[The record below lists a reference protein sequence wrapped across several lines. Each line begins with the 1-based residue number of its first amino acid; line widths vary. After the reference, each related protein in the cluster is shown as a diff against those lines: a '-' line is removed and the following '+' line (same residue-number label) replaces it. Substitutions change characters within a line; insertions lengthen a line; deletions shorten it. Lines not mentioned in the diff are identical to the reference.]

1 MPAPRGFKLLSVSAL
16 AFALSTTML
25 STTVRAEPPTLRV
38 AATFSVIGDLV
49 REVAGEDAQV
59 DVLTPAGAEVHEW
72 ELIPSNFITLEEADV
87 VFYNGYGLE
96 QWMGQVNAT
105 ALDDVPVVALAEQSG
120 YPTQPIATGEYAGEV
135 DPHLWMDPRAA
146 AAYVQVIADTLA
158 EARPEAAE
166 AFQARAEALE
176 ESLHALYDELTEAL
190 MAIPEGQRLLITSEA
205 AFVYFADAFG
215 FEHDGIWGTNAE
227 EEGSPRQIM
236 RIVDMIG
243 EKQPAA
249 IFWESTISDRHV
261 RSVADE
267 TRVEIAGPLYVD
279 SLSEPDGDA
288 PDYAGMLR
296 HNVQLLRDTLG
307 DADD

>member
-1 MPAPRGFKLLSVSAL
+1 MTAPRGFKRLSAL
-16 AFALSTTML
+16 ALALSITVLSTT
-25 STTVRAEPPTLRV
+25 TQAEEPPLKV

-49 REVAGEDAQV
+49 SKVAGKDAQV
-59 DVLTPAGAEVHEW
+59 DVLTPIGAEVHEW
-72 ELIPSNFITLEEADV
+72 ELVPSNFITLEEADL

-96 QWMGQVNAT
+96 QWMSQVNAT
-105 ALDDVPVVALAEQSG
+105 VLDGVPVVALAEQSG
-120 YPTQPIATGEYAGEV
+120 YPTQPIATGDYAGEV

-146 AAYVQVIADTLA
+146 AAYVQVIAETFA

-166 AFQARAEALE
+166 AFQARAESLG
-176 ESLHALYDELTEAL
+176 ESLLSLFDELTEAL
-190 MAIPEGQRLLITSEA
+190 ATIPEEQRLLITSEA

-236 RIVDMIG
+236 RIVDLIE

-249 IFWESTISDRHV
+249 LFWESTISDRHV

-267 TRVEIAGPLYVD
+267 TQVAIAGPLYVD

-288 PDYAGMLR
+288 PDYASMLR
-296 HNVQLLRDTLG
+296 HNVRLLRDTLG
-307 DADD
+307 GGHD